1 MHLKEEMLT
10 GGDDEAYEA
19 YVTKA
24 VIIVVPLHL
33 SGKGQVFLTSET
45 F

>member
-10 GGDDEAYEA
+10 GGDDEA